1 MFYLIVT
8 TVLLTA
14 SGANSGAGSVTTS
27 MLATFETEKACARA
41 ADQLAQSFANVRRT
55 AICVATGRDEPPRQQ
70 Q

>member
-14 SGANSGAGSVTTS
+14 SGASSGAGSVTTS
-27 MLATFETEKACARA
+27 MLATFETEKACTDA

-55 AICVATGRDEPPRQQ
+55 AICVATGREAPPPR
-70 Q
+70 